1 MKLEQ
6 TIIHRPPVMKRIS
19 LHIIFLFAI
28 LNGFSQKDFAYCK
41 GGLSLLLGEAQTSD
55 DLTVLPALTIAPGF
69 RIIKAKEFSL
79 TTDFPIS
86 LGVSNKNEDFRF
98 GIDAPALLNLNF
110 GFSSSKRSTVN
121 FGISFGAG
129 IGYHYCYN
137 EYYNPYNN
145 EEYDELSIA
154 GYVFQ
159 TGLFFRGKH
168 AGKGSGGG
176 GIKMSF
182 MTNSK
187 SAAVQK
193 KVFGISLLATEL

>member
-1 MKLEQ
+1 MK
-6 TIIHRPPVMKRIS
+6 KIS
-19 LHIIFLFAI
+19 LHIIFLFSM
-28 LNGFSQKDFAYCK
+28 LNGFAQKDFAYCK
-41 GGLSLLLGEAQTSD
+41 AGLSLLLGEAQTSD

-69 RIIKAKEFSL
+69 RIIKTKEFSL

-98 GIDAPALLNLNF
+98 GVDAPALLNLNF
-110 GFSSSKRSTVN
+110 GFTSSKQSTAN
-121 FGISFGAG
+121 LGISFGAG

-145 EEYDELSIA
+145 EEYDELSVA

-159 TGLFFRGKH
+159 TGIFFRDKFG
-168 AGKGSGGG
+168 GKGLSGG
-176 GIKMSF
+176 GIKISF

-187 SAAVQK
+187 SAPVQK
-193 KVFGISLLATEL
+193 KVFGISLLATEI